1 MNNEKRKNTRA
12 LDRSEQREDKSLCK
26 DDSSRSIDE
35 RLDIAV
41 MVGNRDDINMHLLCN

>member
-1 MNNEKRKNTRA
+1 MKKEKRRK
-12 LDRSEQREDKSLCK
+12 LDRREQREDKSLCK
-26 DDSSRSIDE
+26 DESSRSIDE